1 MFEFQLNMVL
11 YPLSIYCCCWIIS
24 VSQVDKTSPFALT
37 GAVFGKDR

>member
-1 MFEFQLNMVL
+1 MGCISLVDVSVL
-11 YPLSIYCCCWIIS
+11 RRRAPTLRLFC